1 MTDERAD
8 VGDFQSDVP
17 TKAGLYRRGSLMNGK
32 AEPGKRAFALY
43 ASGQTLRNLHSLTS
57 ICQHE
62 TVRMQPEVV
71 IRRDSFHFS
80 VLQRYL
86 LRVGST
92 EQNGYFNS
100 AGWFVEYCESIPQL
114 QVNG

>member
-1 MTDERAD
+1 MTDERAY

-43 ASGQTLRNLHSLTS
+43 ASGQTLRNLHSLTC